1 MISVPFHYTVFDTTL
16 GHIGLIGL
24 SAGLLRVIVGMPK
37 DEMASLM
44 IDSYPGVTE
53 SLAGFGDLPDRI
65 CRYLGGER
73 ILFDDAVDWSGVSGF
88 SRAVLEAA
96 HVIPYGEVRSYGWLA
111 RHIGRPHAARA
122 VGQALAHN
130 PVPIVVPCHRVVGS
144 DGRLIGFTGGL
155 EMKRRLQE
163 MEAASK

>member
-1 MISVPFHYTVFDTTL
+1 
-16 GHIGLIGL
+16 
-24 SAGLLRVIVGMPK
+24 MPK
-37 DEMASLM
+37 GEMASLM

-73 ILFDDAVDWSGVSGF
+73 ITFGDAVDWSGVSAFG
-88 SRAVLEAA
+88 RAVLKASRA
-96 HVIPYGEVRSYGWLA
+96 IPYSESRSYRWVA
-111 RHIGRPHAARA
+111 SQVGRPHAARA
-122 VGQALAHN
+122 VGQALARN

-155 EMKRRLQE
+155 EMKRRLLE